1 MNRYVCILNELS
13 FHSLE
18 VGICIA
24 VQVCMLQI
32 PILVLF
38 NAFYVRHP
46 FFIFIDSFIL
56 TPAVCSGIVSG
67 IKHHLCFG

>member
-1 MNRYVCILNELS
+1 MSPLEKVIYSILYTIL
-13 FHSLE
+13 FLFSLE

-38 NAFYVRHP
+38 NAFYVRP
-46 FFIFIDSFIL
+46 LQL
-56 TPAVCSGIVSG
+56 TVSQSVAAC
-67 IKHHLCFG
+67 LPV